1 MSPESKKDKRREALL
16 TSCRALPH
24 VTEDVKW
31 GNDLV
36 FSIGAKMFAVFDATE
51 GVQFGFKT
59 SPEEFDFLL
68 SRPGIIPAPY
78 AARYHWVRVESS
90 DAMPL
95 DNAKKYLEA
104 SYRLVGSGLTKK
116 LQRELGLLSS

>member
-1 MSPESKKDKRREALL
+1 MSEPRGDKRRESLL
-16 TSCRALPH
+16 KACRGFPH

-36 FSIGAKMFAVFDATE
+36 FSIGSKMFAAFDSRE

-59 SPEEFDFLL
+59 TPEEFEFLV

-78 AARYHWVRVESS
+78 AARFHWVRVESAE
-90 DAMPL
+90 AMPL
-95 DNAKKYLEA
+95 ANAKKYLEA
-104 SYRLVGSGLTKK
+104 SYRLVGSTLSKK
-116 LQRELGLLSS
+116 MQRELGLLST